1 MTTTMSDIPIGPW
14 LRNIANSQPMTG
26 RSVSSFGGRNG
37 EKLPAPAGDVLDTTV
52 YRYAVR
58 PPAAMLMIVPLM
70 IWSALTEIL
79 SQAWRSETSTADATA
94 IAKAMR
100 STGVIP
106 KKALGSDG
114 NIGARITPASQP
126 TKAAVN
132 IIPSMPM
139 LTTPDRSH
147 ITPHSAA
154 SPIGTADWRIVAA
167 FSGRTLMRYPA
178 SWKSRPATGS
188 AYSVSM
194 SGSIRW
200 SPHGRTTG

>member
-1 MTTTMSDIPIGPW
+1 MTMTMRDMPIGPW
-14 LRNIANSQPMTG
+14 FRNIAIRHATTG
-26 RSVSSFGGRNG
+26 RSVSAFGGRNG
-37 EKLPAPAGDVLDTTV
+37 RKLPAPAGEVLETIV

-70 IWSALTEIL
+70 IWSALTEML
-79 SQAWRSETSTADATA
+79 SQAWRRETSTADATA

-100 STGVIP
+100 STGAIP

-139 LTTPDRSH
+139 LTTPDLSH

-154 SPIGTADWRIVAA
+154 SPIGTADW
-167 FSGRTLMRYPA
+167 
-178 SWKSRPATGS
+178 
-188 AYSVSM
+188 
-194 SGSIRW
+194 
-200 SPHGRTTG
+200 

>member
-1 MTTTMSDIPIGPW
+1 MPTVSAAFGCSPTALERSPQRERNSHIWKPMTMTIRDIPIGPW
-14 LRNIANSQPMTG
+14 LRNIAISQPITG
-26 RSVSSFGGRNG
+26 RSVSAFGGRNG
-37 EKLPAPAGDVLDTTV
+37 RKLPAPPGDVLETIV

-70 IWSALTEIL
+70 IWSALTEML
-79 SQAWRSETSTADATA
+79 NQAWRRETSTAEATA

-126 TKAAVN
+126 TNAAVS

-139 LTTPDRSH
+139 LTTPERSH
-147 ITPHSAA
+147 MTPQRAA
-154 SPIGTADWRIVAA
+154 RPIGTADWRIVAA
-167 FSGRTLMRYPA
+167 F
-178 SWKSRPATGS
+178 
-188 AYSVSM
+188 
-194 SGSIRW
+194 
-200 SPHGRTTG
+200 